1 MASVLVLVLVLE
13 WAFWAA
19 MRKALAVGVVLAVS
33 LALGGCSLVG
43 SSKSAAPKS
52 TSTIASALQGLQP
65 AVPSKL
71 TAATAKTATVNLA
84 NELDSL
90 VASTDVVYVDDHSKL
105 VAATP
110 TAGSYYGVLRTISVS
125 PGLDPVEQATAME
138 KLLVAAGWIE
148 RETDSPTSKYL
159 AALSSSSDP
168 STAWFL
174 LLGGDNSVPKQPVIT
189 VQLASPDIPKK

>member
-1 MASVLVLVLVLE
+1 LVWVLVLVLWV
-13 WAFWAA
+13 A
-19 MRKALAVGVVLAVS
+19 MRRALAVGVVLAVS

-43 SSKSAAPKS
+43 SSKSVAPKP
-52 TSTIASALQGLQP
+52 TSTIASALDGLQP
-65 AVPSKL
+65 VVPSKL
-71 TAATAKTATVNLA
+71 TAATAKKATVNLA

-90 VASTDVVYVDDHSKL
+90 IASTDIVYVDDHSKL
-105 VAATP
+105 VPATS

-125 PGLDPVEQATAME
+125 PELDPIQQATAME
-138 KLLVAAGWIE
+138 KLLVAAGWVE
-148 RETDSPTSKYL
+148 RDTASPTSKYL